1 MGEFD
6 QFEKKWLFI
15 FLYLITEKKKKK
27 EKTRKLETQTPKEI
41 EVVLVKTE
49 IFKKPKKN
57 QKKSPDKQANQK
69 TRNHRNYVD

>member
-27 EKTRKLETQTPKEI
+27 EKNPKI
-41 EVVLVKTE
+41 R
-49 IFKKPKKN
+49 
-57 QKKSPDKQANQK
+57 DANPQ
-69 TRNHRNYVD
+69 RDRSGIS